1 MNVPPRKRDR
11 LKLDEVERLHDVA
24 GDLLADR
31 TSNCVVST
39 SRQSREA
46 ARIFVASLQENPA
59 QTLRELIRSLR
70 QARTA
75 LRDPSM
81 SASGGDGHG

>member
-11 LKLDEVERLHDVA
+11 LKLGEVERLHDVA

-31 TSNCVVST
+31 TSSCVVST

-46 ARIFVASLQENPA
+46 ARIFVASLREKPV

-81 SASGGDGHG
+81 SARGGDDHE